1 MSGAFQT
8 SSELDYKEQNRFSMG
23 FSKELEPNKGQLML
37 SYKPLT
43 SKYTAGN
50 INSVLRLSRTQMR

>member
-8 SSELDYKEQNRFSMG
+8 SSELDYKEQNRISMG

-37 SYKPLT
+37 LYKPLI

-50 INSVLRLSRTQMR
+50 INSVLRLCRTQMH